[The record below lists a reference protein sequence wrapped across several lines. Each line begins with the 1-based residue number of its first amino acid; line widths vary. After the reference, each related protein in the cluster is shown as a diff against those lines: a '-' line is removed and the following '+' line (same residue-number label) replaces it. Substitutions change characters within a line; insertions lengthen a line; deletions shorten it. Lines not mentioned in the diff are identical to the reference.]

1 MWQKLY
7 AYCAR
12 ILMTLRWA
20 KASPSMVYLRTP
32 STFITT
38 KGRVVSANNGDW
50 IYEFM
55 DKREADKMDA
65 ELNRVEQNAGTI
77 ITMMMSAT
85 KEDVI
90 DLCKTWDKATHG
102 DVYAWLR
109 ISSFMEHLIVNMKE
123 HLTGD
128 NE

>member
-1 MWQKLY
+1 M
-7 AYCAR
+7 
-12 ILMTLRWA
+12 
-20 KASPSMVYLRTP
+20 
-32 STFITT
+32 
-38 KGRVVSANNGDW
+38 SANNGDW

-65 ELNRVEQNAGTI
+65 ELNRVERNAGTI

>member
-1 MWQKLY
+1 M
-7 AYCAR
+7 
-12 ILMTLRWA
+12 
-20 KASPSMVYLRTP
+20 
-32 STFITT
+32 
-38 KGRVVSANNGDW
+38 SANNGDW

-123 HLTGD
+123 HLIGD
-128 NE
+128 SE